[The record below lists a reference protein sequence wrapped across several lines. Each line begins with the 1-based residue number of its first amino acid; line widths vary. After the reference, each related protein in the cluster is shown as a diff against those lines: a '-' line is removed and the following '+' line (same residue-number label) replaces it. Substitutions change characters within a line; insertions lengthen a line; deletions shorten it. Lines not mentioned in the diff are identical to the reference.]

1 MIEFNNVSKIYNNN
15 VKALSDVSVKID
27 SGDFVFLV
35 GPSGSGKSTFIKMLL
50 KEIEPTMGNITVA
63 DKKLSEIKR
72 NQIPYY
78 RRKIGMVFQDFRLI
92 PTLNV
97 YENVAFAMRVVEA
110 SQKEIRKRVPM
121 VLSLVGLSH
130 KYKMFPNELSGGEQQ
145 RVSLAR
151 AIVNNPSVLI
161 ADEPTGNLDPDTAK
175 EIMELLEDINR
186 SGTTIVMAT
195 HAKDIVDSMKKRV
208 IAIEKGSIERGCTK
222 MKINTINYFIVDALK
237 SIKRNITV
245 SFAAMLTVLVT
256 FFVLGTFTLVG
267 LNFNKTIE
275 DVADKIE
282 IKVYLQD
289 DIKLVNQREVEI
301 KLAEQEGVK
310 AVTYESKDEAFTK
323 LKKDLEGNSGMLE
336 GYSLENNPLASSY
349 IVTLEDASYAGDVSK
364 AVEDMT
370 GVESITN
377 QQELIEKISN
387 VVDFV
392 QILGIVL
399 FFVFIG
405 VSIFLI
411 MNTIK
416 LAVYSRR
423 REVGIMK
430 FVGATDWFIRWPFV
444 IEGMII
450 GAVGS
455 LLATAILYFIYRG
468 VFGFI
473 ASNLLIANLVPVS
486 FVLTTLLG
494 GFLLGGIVVGAIG
507 SIAALRKFLVV

>member
-1 MIEFNNVSKIYNNN
+1 
-15 VKALSDVSVKID
+15 
-27 SGDFVFLV
+27 
-35 GPSGSGKSTFIKMLL
+35 
-50 KEIEPTMGNITVA
+50 
-63 DKKLSEIKR
+63 
-72 NQIPYY
+72 
-78 RRKIGMVFQDFRLI
+78 
-92 PTLNV
+92 
-97 YENVAFAMRVVEA
+97 
-110 SQKEIRKRVPM
+110 
-121 VLSLVGLSH
+121 
-130 KYKMFPNELSGGEQQ
+130 
-145 RVSLAR
+145 
-151 AIVNNPSVLI
+151 
-161 ADEPTGNLDPDTAK
+161 
-175 EIMELLEDINR
+175 
-186 SGTTIVMAT
+186 
-195 HAKDIVDSMKKRV
+195 
-208 IAIEKGSIERGCTK
+208 
-222 MKINTINYFIVDALK
+222 MKINTITYFIVDALK

-349 IVTLEDASYAGDVSK
+349 IVTLEDASYAGSVSK

-377 QQELIEKISN
+377 QQELIEKISR

-392 QILGIVL
+392 QILGVVL

-455 LLATAILYFIYRG
+455 LLATVILYFIYRG
-468 VFGFI
+468 IFGFI

>member
-1 MIEFNNVSKIYNNN
+1 
-15 VKALSDVSVKID
+15 
-27 SGDFVFLV
+27 
-35 GPSGSGKSTFIKMLL
+35 
-50 KEIEPTMGNITVA
+50 
-63 DKKLSEIKR
+63 
-72 NQIPYY
+72 
-78 RRKIGMVFQDFRLI
+78 
-92 PTLNV
+92 
-97 YENVAFAMRVVEA
+97 
-110 SQKEIRKRVPM
+110 
-121 VLSLVGLSH
+121 
-130 KYKMFPNELSGGEQQ
+130 
-145 RVSLAR
+145 
-151 AIVNNPSVLI
+151 
-161 ADEPTGNLDPDTAK
+161 
-175 EIMELLEDINR
+175 
-186 SGTTIVMAT
+186 
-195 HAKDIVDSMKKRV
+195 
-208 IAIEKGSIERGCTK
+208 

-301 KLAEQEGVK
+301 KLSEQDGVK

-349 IVTLEDASYAGDVSK
+349 IVTLEDASYASNVTK

-370 GVESITN
+370 GVESVTN
-377 QQELIEKISN
+377 QQELIEKISR

-392 QILGIVL
+392 QILGVIL

-416 LAVYSRR
+416 LTVYSRR

-444 IEGMII
+444 IEGIVI
-450 GAVGS
+450 GAIGA
-455 LLATAILYFIYRG
+455 LLSSIVLYFAYNA
-468 VFGFI
+468 VFKWIVSSMFI
-473 ASNLLIANLVPVS
+473 VNLVQPQ
-486 FVLTTLLG
+486 FVLTTLLACFVG
-494 GFLLGGIVVGAIG
+494 GGILIGAIG
-507 SIAALRKFLVV
+507 SIFALRKFLIV

>member
-1 MIEFNNVSKIYNNN
+1 
-15 VKALSDVSVKID
+15 
-27 SGDFVFLV
+27 
-35 GPSGSGKSTFIKMLL
+35 
-50 KEIEPTMGNITVA
+50 
-63 DKKLSEIKR
+63 
-72 NQIPYY
+72 
-78 RRKIGMVFQDFRLI
+78 
-92 PTLNV
+92 
-97 YENVAFAMRVVEA
+97 
-110 SQKEIRKRVPM
+110 
-121 VLSLVGLSH
+121 
-130 KYKMFPNELSGGEQQ
+130 
-145 RVSLAR
+145 
-151 AIVNNPSVLI
+151 
-161 ADEPTGNLDPDTAK
+161 
-175 EIMELLEDINR
+175 
-186 SGTTIVMAT
+186 
-195 HAKDIVDSMKKRV
+195 
-208 IAIEKGSIERGCTK
+208 

-301 KLAEQEGVK
+301 KLSEQDGVK

-349 IVTLEDASYAGDVSK
+349 IVTLEDASYASNVTK

-370 GVESITN
+370 GVESVTN
-377 QQELIEKISN
+377 QQELIEKISR

-392 QILGIVL
+392 QILGVIL

-444 IEGMII
+444 IEGIII
-450 GAVGS
+450 GAIGS
-455 LLATAILYFIYRG
+455 LLATAVIYFIYRG

>member
-1 MIEFNNVSKIYNNN
+1 
-15 VKALSDVSVKID
+15 
-27 SGDFVFLV
+27 
-35 GPSGSGKSTFIKMLL
+35 
-50 KEIEPTMGNITVA
+50 
-63 DKKLSEIKR
+63 
-72 NQIPYY
+72 
-78 RRKIGMVFQDFRLI
+78 
-92 PTLNV
+92 
-97 YENVAFAMRVVEA
+97 
-110 SQKEIRKRVPM
+110 
-121 VLSLVGLSH
+121 
-130 KYKMFPNELSGGEQQ
+130 
-145 RVSLAR
+145 
-151 AIVNNPSVLI
+151 
-161 ADEPTGNLDPDTAK
+161 
-175 EIMELLEDINR
+175 
-186 SGTTIVMAT
+186 
-195 HAKDIVDSMKKRV
+195 
-208 IAIEKGSIERGCTK
+208 

-377 QQELIEKISN
+377 QQELIEKISR

-392 QILGIVL
+392 QILGVVL

-455 LLATAILYFIYRG
+455 LFATVILYFIYRG

-486 FVLTTLLG
+486 FILTTLLG

>member
-1 MIEFNNVSKIYNNN
+1 
-15 VKALSDVSVKID
+15 
-27 SGDFVFLV
+27 
-35 GPSGSGKSTFIKMLL
+35 
-50 KEIEPTMGNITVA
+50 
-63 DKKLSEIKR
+63 
-72 NQIPYY
+72 
-78 RRKIGMVFQDFRLI
+78 
-92 PTLNV
+92 
-97 YENVAFAMRVVEA
+97 
-110 SQKEIRKRVPM
+110 
-121 VLSLVGLSH
+121 
-130 KYKMFPNELSGGEQQ
+130 
-145 RVSLAR
+145 
-151 AIVNNPSVLI
+151 
-161 ADEPTGNLDPDTAK
+161 
-175 EIMELLEDINR
+175 
-186 SGTTIVMAT
+186 
-195 HAKDIVDSMKKRV
+195 
-208 IAIEKGSIERGCTK
+208 

-289 DIKLVNQREVEI
+289 DIKLVNQRDVEI
-301 KLAEQEGVK
+301 KLSEQDGVK

-349 IVTLEDASYAGDVSK
+349 IVTLEDASYASNVTK

-370 GVESITN
+370 GVESVTN
-377 QQELIEKISN
+377 QQELIEKISR

-392 QILGIVL
+392 QILGVIL

-444 IEGMII
+444 IEGIII
-450 GAVGS
+450 GAIGS
-455 LLATAILYFIYRG
+455 LLATAVLYFIYRG

>member
-1 MIEFNNVSKIYNNN
+1 
-15 VKALSDVSVKID
+15 
-27 SGDFVFLV
+27 
-35 GPSGSGKSTFIKMLL
+35 
-50 KEIEPTMGNITVA
+50 
-63 DKKLSEIKR
+63 
-72 NQIPYY
+72 
-78 RRKIGMVFQDFRLI
+78 
-92 PTLNV
+92 
-97 YENVAFAMRVVEA
+97 
-110 SQKEIRKRVPM
+110 
-121 VLSLVGLSH
+121 
-130 KYKMFPNELSGGEQQ
+130 
-145 RVSLAR
+145 
-151 AIVNNPSVLI
+151 
-161 ADEPTGNLDPDTAK
+161 
-175 EIMELLEDINR
+175 
-186 SGTTIVMAT
+186 
-195 HAKDIVDSMKKRV
+195 
-208 IAIEKGSIERGCTK
+208 
-222 MKINTINYFIVDALK
+222 
-237 SIKRNITV
+237 
-245 SFAAMLTVLVT
+245 
-256 FFVLGTFTLVG
+256 
-267 LNFNKTIE
+267 
-275 DVADKIE
+275 
-282 IKVYLQD
+282 
-289 DIKLVNQREVEI
+289 
-301 KLAEQEGVK
+301 
-310 AVTYESKDEAFTK
+310 
-323 LKKDLEGNSGMLE
+323 
-336 GYSLENNPLASSY
+336 
-349 IVTLEDASYAGDVSK
+349 
-364 AVEDMT
+364 MT

-392 QILGIVL
+392 QILGVVL

>member
-1 MIEFNNVSKIYNNN
+1 
-15 VKALSDVSVKID
+15 
-27 SGDFVFLV
+27 
-35 GPSGSGKSTFIKMLL
+35 
-50 KEIEPTMGNITVA
+50 
-63 DKKLSEIKR
+63 
-72 NQIPYY
+72 
-78 RRKIGMVFQDFRLI
+78 
-92 PTLNV
+92 
-97 YENVAFAMRVVEA
+97 
-110 SQKEIRKRVPM
+110 
-121 VLSLVGLSH
+121 
-130 KYKMFPNELSGGEQQ
+130 
-145 RVSLAR
+145 
-151 AIVNNPSVLI
+151 
-161 ADEPTGNLDPDTAK
+161 
-175 EIMELLEDINR
+175 
-186 SGTTIVMAT
+186 
-195 HAKDIVDSMKKRV
+195 
-208 IAIEKGSIERGCTK
+208 

-267 LNFNKTIE
+267 LNFNKTLG

-301 KLAEQEGVK
+301 KLSEQDGVK

-349 IVTLEDASYAGDVSK
+349 IVTLEDASYASNVTK

-370 GVESITN
+370 GVESVTN
-377 QQELIEKISN
+377 QQELIEKISR

-392 QILGIVL
+392 QILGVIL
-399 FFVFIG
+399 FFVFFG
-405 VSIFLI
+405 VWIFLI

-444 IEGMII
+444 IEGII
-450 GAVGS
+450 NGAIGS
-455 LLATAILYFIYRG
+455 LLATGVLFFIYRG

>member
-1 MIEFNNVSKIYNNN
+1 
-15 VKALSDVSVKID
+15 
-27 SGDFVFLV
+27 
-35 GPSGSGKSTFIKMLL
+35 
-50 KEIEPTMGNITVA
+50 
-63 DKKLSEIKR
+63 
-72 NQIPYY
+72 
-78 RRKIGMVFQDFRLI
+78 
-92 PTLNV
+92 
-97 YENVAFAMRVVEA
+97 
-110 SQKEIRKRVPM
+110 
-121 VLSLVGLSH
+121 
-130 KYKMFPNELSGGEQQ
+130 
-145 RVSLAR
+145 
-151 AIVNNPSVLI
+151 
-161 ADEPTGNLDPDTAK
+161 
-175 EIMELLEDINR
+175 
-186 SGTTIVMAT
+186 
-195 HAKDIVDSMKKRV
+195 
-208 IAIEKGSIERGCTK
+208 

-301 KLAEQEGVK
+301 KLSEQDGVK

-392 QILGIVL
+392 QILGVVL

>member
-1 MIEFNNVSKIYNNN
+1 
-15 VKALSDVSVKID
+15 
-27 SGDFVFLV
+27 
-35 GPSGSGKSTFIKMLL
+35 
-50 KEIEPTMGNITVA
+50 
-63 DKKLSEIKR
+63 
-72 NQIPYY
+72 
-78 RRKIGMVFQDFRLI
+78 
-92 PTLNV
+92 
-97 YENVAFAMRVVEA
+97 
-110 SQKEIRKRVPM
+110 
-121 VLSLVGLSH
+121 
-130 KYKMFPNELSGGEQQ
+130 
-145 RVSLAR
+145 
-151 AIVNNPSVLI
+151 
-161 ADEPTGNLDPDTAK
+161 
-175 EIMELLEDINR
+175 
-186 SGTTIVMAT
+186 
-195 HAKDIVDSMKKRV
+195 
-208 IAIEKGSIERGCTK
+208 

-289 DIKLVNQREVEI
+289 DIKLVNKREVEI
-301 KLAEQEGVK
+301 KLSEQDGVK

>member
-1 MIEFNNVSKIYNNN
+1 
-15 VKALSDVSVKID
+15 
-27 SGDFVFLV
+27 
-35 GPSGSGKSTFIKMLL
+35 
-50 KEIEPTMGNITVA
+50 
-63 DKKLSEIKR
+63 
-72 NQIPYY
+72 
-78 RRKIGMVFQDFRLI
+78 
-92 PTLNV
+92 
-97 YENVAFAMRVVEA
+97 
-110 SQKEIRKRVPM
+110 
-121 VLSLVGLSH
+121 
-130 KYKMFPNELSGGEQQ
+130 
-145 RVSLAR
+145 
-151 AIVNNPSVLI
+151 
-161 ADEPTGNLDPDTAK
+161 
-175 EIMELLEDINR
+175 
-186 SGTTIVMAT
+186 
-195 HAKDIVDSMKKRV
+195 
-208 IAIEKGSIERGCTK
+208 

-336 GYSLENNPLASSY
+336 GYSLENNPLVSSY

-392 QILGIVL
+392 QILGVVL

-455 LLATAILYFIYRG
+455 LFATVILYFIYRG

>member
-1 MIEFNNVSKIYNNN
+1 
-15 VKALSDVSVKID
+15 
-27 SGDFVFLV
+27 
-35 GPSGSGKSTFIKMLL
+35 
-50 KEIEPTMGNITVA
+50 
-63 DKKLSEIKR
+63 
-72 NQIPYY
+72 
-78 RRKIGMVFQDFRLI
+78 
-92 PTLNV
+92 
-97 YENVAFAMRVVEA
+97 
-110 SQKEIRKRVPM
+110 
-121 VLSLVGLSH
+121 
-130 KYKMFPNELSGGEQQ
+130 
-145 RVSLAR
+145 
-151 AIVNNPSVLI
+151 
-161 ADEPTGNLDPDTAK
+161 
-175 EIMELLEDINR
+175 
-186 SGTTIVMAT
+186 
-195 HAKDIVDSMKKRV
+195 
-208 IAIEKGSIERGCTK
+208 

-364 AVEDMT
+364 AVEYMT
-370 GVESITN
+370 CVESITN

>member
-1 MIEFNNVSKIYNNN
+1 
-15 VKALSDVSVKID
+15 
-27 SGDFVFLV
+27 
-35 GPSGSGKSTFIKMLL
+35 
-50 KEIEPTMGNITVA
+50 
-63 DKKLSEIKR
+63 
-72 NQIPYY
+72 
-78 RRKIGMVFQDFRLI
+78 
-92 PTLNV
+92 
-97 YENVAFAMRVVEA
+97 
-110 SQKEIRKRVPM
+110 
-121 VLSLVGLSH
+121 
-130 KYKMFPNELSGGEQQ
+130 
-145 RVSLAR
+145 
-151 AIVNNPSVLI
+151 
-161 ADEPTGNLDPDTAK
+161 
-175 EIMELLEDINR
+175 
-186 SGTTIVMAT
+186 
-195 HAKDIVDSMKKRV
+195 
-208 IAIEKGSIERGCTK
+208 

-289 DIKLVNQREVEI
+289 DIKLVNQREIEI

-349 IVTLEDASYAGDVSK
+349 IVTLEDASYAGNVSK

-392 QILGIVL
+392 QILGVVL

>member
-1 MIEFNNVSKIYNNN
+1 
-15 VKALSDVSVKID
+15 
-27 SGDFVFLV
+27 
-35 GPSGSGKSTFIKMLL
+35 
-50 KEIEPTMGNITVA
+50 
-63 DKKLSEIKR
+63 
-72 NQIPYY
+72 
-78 RRKIGMVFQDFRLI
+78 
-92 PTLNV
+92 
-97 YENVAFAMRVVEA
+97 
-110 SQKEIRKRVPM
+110 
-121 VLSLVGLSH
+121 
-130 KYKMFPNELSGGEQQ
+130 
-145 RVSLAR
+145 
-151 AIVNNPSVLI
+151 
-161 ADEPTGNLDPDTAK
+161 
-175 EIMELLEDINR
+175 
-186 SGTTIVMAT
+186 
-195 HAKDIVDSMKKRV
+195 
-208 IAIEKGSIERGCTK
+208 

-310 AVTYESKDEAFTK
+310 AVTYESKDEAFKK

-392 QILGIVL
+392 QILGVVL

>member
-1 MIEFNNVSKIYNNN
+1 
-15 VKALSDVSVKID
+15 
-27 SGDFVFLV
+27 
-35 GPSGSGKSTFIKMLL
+35 
-50 KEIEPTMGNITVA
+50 
-63 DKKLSEIKR
+63 
-72 NQIPYY
+72 
-78 RRKIGMVFQDFRLI
+78 
-92 PTLNV
+92 
-97 YENVAFAMRVVEA
+97 
-110 SQKEIRKRVPM
+110 
-121 VLSLVGLSH
+121 
-130 KYKMFPNELSGGEQQ
+130 
-145 RVSLAR
+145 
-151 AIVNNPSVLI
+151 
-161 ADEPTGNLDPDTAK
+161 
-175 EIMELLEDINR
+175 
-186 SGTTIVMAT
+186 
-195 HAKDIVDSMKKRV
+195 
-208 IAIEKGSIERGCTK
+208 

-289 DIKLVNQREVEI
+289 DIKLINKREVEI
-301 KLAEQEGVK
+301 KLSEQDGVK

-349 IVTLEDASYAGDVSK
+349 IVTLEDASYASNVTK

-370 GVESITN
+370 GVESVTN
-377 QQELIEKISN
+377 QQELIEKISR

-392 QILGIVL
+392 QILGVIL

-444 IEGMII
+444 IEGIII
-450 GAVGS
+450 GAIGS
-455 LLATAILYFIYRG
+455 LLATAVLYFIYRG

>member
-1 MIEFNNVSKIYNNN
+1 
-15 VKALSDVSVKID
+15 
-27 SGDFVFLV
+27 
-35 GPSGSGKSTFIKMLL
+35 
-50 KEIEPTMGNITVA
+50 
-63 DKKLSEIKR
+63 
-72 NQIPYY
+72 
-78 RRKIGMVFQDFRLI
+78 
-92 PTLNV
+92 
-97 YENVAFAMRVVEA
+97 
-110 SQKEIRKRVPM
+110 
-121 VLSLVGLSH
+121 
-130 KYKMFPNELSGGEQQ
+130 
-145 RVSLAR
+145 
-151 AIVNNPSVLI
+151 
-161 ADEPTGNLDPDTAK
+161 
-175 EIMELLEDINR
+175 
-186 SGTTIVMAT
+186 
-195 HAKDIVDSMKKRV
+195 
-208 IAIEKGSIERGCTK
+208 

-301 KLAEQEGVK
+301 KLSEQDGVK
-310 AVTYESKDEAFTK
+310 AATYESKDEAFTK

-349 IVTLEDASYAGDVSK
+349 IVTLEDASYASNVTK

-370 GVESITN
+370 GVESVTN
-377 QQELIEKISN
+377 QQELIEKISR

-392 QILGIVL
+392 QILGVIL

-444 IEGMII
+444 IEGIII
-450 GAVGS
+450 GAIGS
-455 LLATAILYFIYRG
+455 LLATAVLYFIYRG

>member
-1 MIEFNNVSKIYNNN
+1 
-15 VKALSDVSVKID
+15 
-27 SGDFVFLV
+27 
-35 GPSGSGKSTFIKMLL
+35 
-50 KEIEPTMGNITVA
+50 
-63 DKKLSEIKR
+63 
-72 NQIPYY
+72 
-78 RRKIGMVFQDFRLI
+78 
-92 PTLNV
+92 
-97 YENVAFAMRVVEA
+97 
-110 SQKEIRKRVPM
+110 
-121 VLSLVGLSH
+121 
-130 KYKMFPNELSGGEQQ
+130 
-145 RVSLAR
+145 
-151 AIVNNPSVLI
+151 
-161 ADEPTGNLDPDTAK
+161 
-175 EIMELLEDINR
+175 
-186 SGTTIVMAT
+186 
-195 HAKDIVDSMKKRV
+195 
-208 IAIEKGSIERGCTK
+208 

-256 FFVLGTFTLVG
+256 FFVLGTFTFVG

-392 QILGIVL
+392 QILGVVL

-455 LLATAILYFIYRG
+455 LLATVILYFIYRG
-468 VFGFI
+468 IFGFI

>member
-1 MIEFNNVSKIYNNN
+1 
-15 VKALSDVSVKID
+15 
-27 SGDFVFLV
+27 
-35 GPSGSGKSTFIKMLL
+35 
-50 KEIEPTMGNITVA
+50 
-63 DKKLSEIKR
+63 
-72 NQIPYY
+72 
-78 RRKIGMVFQDFRLI
+78 
-92 PTLNV
+92 
-97 YENVAFAMRVVEA
+97 
-110 SQKEIRKRVPM
+110 
-121 VLSLVGLSH
+121 
-130 KYKMFPNELSGGEQQ
+130 
-145 RVSLAR
+145 
-151 AIVNNPSVLI
+151 
-161 ADEPTGNLDPDTAK
+161 
-175 EIMELLEDINR
+175 
-186 SGTTIVMAT
+186 
-195 HAKDIVDSMKKRV
+195 
-208 IAIEKGSIERGCTK
+208 

-301 KLAEQEGVK
+301 KLSEQDGVK

-486 FVLTTLLG
+486 FVLTTFLG

>member
-1 MIEFNNVSKIYNNN
+1 
-15 VKALSDVSVKID
+15 
-27 SGDFVFLV
+27 
-35 GPSGSGKSTFIKMLL
+35 
-50 KEIEPTMGNITVA
+50 
-63 DKKLSEIKR
+63 
-72 NQIPYY
+72 
-78 RRKIGMVFQDFRLI
+78 
-92 PTLNV
+92 
-97 YENVAFAMRVVEA
+97 
-110 SQKEIRKRVPM
+110 
-121 VLSLVGLSH
+121 
-130 KYKMFPNELSGGEQQ
+130 
-145 RVSLAR
+145 
-151 AIVNNPSVLI
+151 
-161 ADEPTGNLDPDTAK
+161 
-175 EIMELLEDINR
+175 
-186 SGTTIVMAT
+186 
-195 HAKDIVDSMKKRV
+195 
-208 IAIEKGSIERGCTK
+208 

-392 QILGIVL
+392 QILGVVL

-455 LLATAILYFIYRG
+455 LLATVILYFIYRG
-468 VFGFI
+468 IFGFI
-473 ASNLLIANLVPVS
+473 ASNLLISNLVPVS

>member
-1 MIEFNNVSKIYNNN
+1 
-15 VKALSDVSVKID
+15 
-27 SGDFVFLV
+27 
-35 GPSGSGKSTFIKMLL
+35 
-50 KEIEPTMGNITVA
+50 
-63 DKKLSEIKR
+63 
-72 NQIPYY
+72 
-78 RRKIGMVFQDFRLI
+78 
-92 PTLNV
+92 
-97 YENVAFAMRVVEA
+97 
-110 SQKEIRKRVPM
+110 
-121 VLSLVGLSH
+121 
-130 KYKMFPNELSGGEQQ
+130 
-145 RVSLAR
+145 
-151 AIVNNPSVLI
+151 
-161 ADEPTGNLDPDTAK
+161 
-175 EIMELLEDINR
+175 
-186 SGTTIVMAT
+186 
-195 HAKDIVDSMKKRV
+195 
-208 IAIEKGSIERGCTK
+208 
-222 MKINTINYFIVDALK
+222 MKINTITYFIVDALK

-377 QQELIEKISN
+377 QQELIEKISR

-392 QILGIVL
+392 QILGVVL

-455 LLATAILYFIYRG
+455 LFATVILYFIYRG

-486 FVLTTLLG
+486 FILTTLLG
-494 GFLLGGIVVGAIG
+494 GFLLGGILVGAIG

>member
-1 MIEFNNVSKIYNNN
+1 
-15 VKALSDVSVKID
+15 
-27 SGDFVFLV
+27 
-35 GPSGSGKSTFIKMLL
+35 
-50 KEIEPTMGNITVA
+50 
-63 DKKLSEIKR
+63 
-72 NQIPYY
+72 
-78 RRKIGMVFQDFRLI
+78 
-92 PTLNV
+92 
-97 YENVAFAMRVVEA
+97 
-110 SQKEIRKRVPM
+110 
-121 VLSLVGLSH
+121 
-130 KYKMFPNELSGGEQQ
+130 
-145 RVSLAR
+145 
-151 AIVNNPSVLI
+151 
-161 ADEPTGNLDPDTAK
+161 
-175 EIMELLEDINR
+175 
-186 SGTTIVMAT
+186 
-195 HAKDIVDSMKKRV
+195 
-208 IAIEKGSIERGCTK
+208 

-289 DIKLVNQREVEI
+289 DIKLVNKREVEI
-301 KLAEQEGVK
+301 KLSEQDGVK

-349 IVTLEDASYAGDVSK
+349 IVTLEDASYASNVTK

-370 GVESITN
+370 GVESVTN
-377 QQELIEKISN
+377 QQELIEKISR

-392 QILGIVL
+392 QILGVIL
-399 FFVFIG
+399 FFLFIG

-411 MNTIK
+411 MNKIK

-444 IEGMII
+444 IEGIII
-450 GAVGS
+450 GAIGS
-455 LLATAILYFIYRG
+455 LLATAVLYFIYRG

>member
-1 MIEFNNVSKIYNNN
+1 
-15 VKALSDVSVKID
+15 
-27 SGDFVFLV
+27 
-35 GPSGSGKSTFIKMLL
+35 
-50 KEIEPTMGNITVA
+50 
-63 DKKLSEIKR
+63 
-72 NQIPYY
+72 
-78 RRKIGMVFQDFRLI
+78 
-92 PTLNV
+92 
-97 YENVAFAMRVVEA
+97 
-110 SQKEIRKRVPM
+110 
-121 VLSLVGLSH
+121 
-130 KYKMFPNELSGGEQQ
+130 
-145 RVSLAR
+145 
-151 AIVNNPSVLI
+151 
-161 ADEPTGNLDPDTAK
+161 
-175 EIMELLEDINR
+175 
-186 SGTTIVMAT
+186 
-195 HAKDIVDSMKKRV
+195 
-208 IAIEKGSIERGCTK
+208 
-222 MKINTINYFIVDALK
+222 MKINTINYFLVDALK

-267 LNFNKTIE
+267 LNFNRTIE

-336 GYSLENNPLASSY
+336 GYSIENNPLASSY
-349 IVTLEDASYAGDVSK
+349 IVTLEDASYANDVTK
-364 AVEDMT
+364 AVEEMT

-377 QQELIEKISN
+377 QQELIEKISS

-450 GAVGS
+450 GAAGS

>member
-1 MIEFNNVSKIYNNN
+1 
-15 VKALSDVSVKID
+15 
-27 SGDFVFLV
+27 
-35 GPSGSGKSTFIKMLL
+35 
-50 KEIEPTMGNITVA
+50 
-63 DKKLSEIKR
+63 
-72 NQIPYY
+72 
-78 RRKIGMVFQDFRLI
+78 
-92 PTLNV
+92 
-97 YENVAFAMRVVEA
+97 
-110 SQKEIRKRVPM
+110 
-121 VLSLVGLSH
+121 
-130 KYKMFPNELSGGEQQ
+130 
-145 RVSLAR
+145 
-151 AIVNNPSVLI
+151 
-161 ADEPTGNLDPDTAK
+161 
-175 EIMELLEDINR
+175 
-186 SGTTIVMAT
+186 
-195 HAKDIVDSMKKRV
+195 
-208 IAIEKGSIERGCTK
+208 

-301 KLAEQEGVK
+301 KLEEQEGVK

>member
-1 MIEFNNVSKIYNNN
+1 
-15 VKALSDVSVKID
+15 
-27 SGDFVFLV
+27 
-35 GPSGSGKSTFIKMLL
+35 
-50 KEIEPTMGNITVA
+50 
-63 DKKLSEIKR
+63 
-72 NQIPYY
+72 
-78 RRKIGMVFQDFRLI
+78 
-92 PTLNV
+92 
-97 YENVAFAMRVVEA
+97 
-110 SQKEIRKRVPM
+110 
-121 VLSLVGLSH
+121 
-130 KYKMFPNELSGGEQQ
+130 
-145 RVSLAR
+145 
-151 AIVNNPSVLI
+151 
-161 ADEPTGNLDPDTAK
+161 
-175 EIMELLEDINR
+175 
-186 SGTTIVMAT
+186 
-195 HAKDIVDSMKKRV
+195 
-208 IAIEKGSIERGCTK
+208 

-392 QILGIVL
+392 QILGVVL

>member
-1 MIEFNNVSKIYNNN
+1 
-15 VKALSDVSVKID
+15 
-27 SGDFVFLV
+27 
-35 GPSGSGKSTFIKMLL
+35 
-50 KEIEPTMGNITVA
+50 
-63 DKKLSEIKR
+63 
-72 NQIPYY
+72 
-78 RRKIGMVFQDFRLI
+78 
-92 PTLNV
+92 
-97 YENVAFAMRVVEA
+97 
-110 SQKEIRKRVPM
+110 
-121 VLSLVGLSH
+121 
-130 KYKMFPNELSGGEQQ
+130 
-145 RVSLAR
+145 
-151 AIVNNPSVLI
+151 
-161 ADEPTGNLDPDTAK
+161 
-175 EIMELLEDINR
+175 
-186 SGTTIVMAT
+186 
-195 HAKDIVDSMKKRV
+195 
-208 IAIEKGSIERGCTK
+208 

-289 DIKLVNQREVEI
+289 DIKLVNKREVEI
-301 KLAEQEGVK
+301 KLSEQDGVK

-349 IVTLEDASYAGDVSK
+349 IVTIEDASYASNVTK

-370 GVESITN
+370 GVESVTN
-377 QQELIEKISN
+377 QQELIEKISR

-392 QILGIVL
+392 QILGVIL

-444 IEGMII
+444 IEGIII
-450 GAVGS
+450 GAIGS
-455 LLATAILYFIYRG
+455 LLATAVLYFIYRG

>member
-1 MIEFNNVSKIYNNN
+1 
-15 VKALSDVSVKID
+15 
-27 SGDFVFLV
+27 
-35 GPSGSGKSTFIKMLL
+35 
-50 KEIEPTMGNITVA
+50 
-63 DKKLSEIKR
+63 
-72 NQIPYY
+72 
-78 RRKIGMVFQDFRLI
+78 
-92 PTLNV
+92 
-97 YENVAFAMRVVEA
+97 
-110 SQKEIRKRVPM
+110 
-121 VLSLVGLSH
+121 
-130 KYKMFPNELSGGEQQ
+130 
-145 RVSLAR
+145 
-151 AIVNNPSVLI
+151 
-161 ADEPTGNLDPDTAK
+161 
-175 EIMELLEDINR
+175 
-186 SGTTIVMAT
+186 
-195 HAKDIVDSMKKRV
+195 
-208 IAIEKGSIERGCTK
+208 

-245 SFAAMLTVLVT
+245 SFSAMLTVLVT

-301 KLAEQEGVK
+301 KLSEQDGVK

-349 IVTLEDASYAGDVSK
+349 IVTLEDASYASNVTK

-370 GVESITN
+370 GVESVTN
-377 QQELIEKISN
+377 QQELIEKISR

-392 QILGIVL
+392 QILGVIL

-444 IEGMII
+444 IEGIII
-450 GAVGS
+450 GAIGS
-455 LLATAILYFIYRG
+455 LLATAVLYFIYRG

>member
-1 MIEFNNVSKIYNNN
+1 
-15 VKALSDVSVKID
+15 
-27 SGDFVFLV
+27 
-35 GPSGSGKSTFIKMLL
+35 
-50 KEIEPTMGNITVA
+50 
-63 DKKLSEIKR
+63 
-72 NQIPYY
+72 
-78 RRKIGMVFQDFRLI
+78 
-92 PTLNV
+92 
-97 YENVAFAMRVVEA
+97 
-110 SQKEIRKRVPM
+110 
-121 VLSLVGLSH
+121 
-130 KYKMFPNELSGGEQQ
+130 
-145 RVSLAR
+145 
-151 AIVNNPSVLI
+151 
-161 ADEPTGNLDPDTAK
+161 
-175 EIMELLEDINR
+175 
-186 SGTTIVMAT
+186 
-195 HAKDIVDSMKKRV
+195 
-208 IAIEKGSIERGCTK
+208 

-387 VVDFV
+387 VVDFI
-392 QILGIVL
+392 QILGVVL

>member
-1 MIEFNNVSKIYNNN
+1 
-15 VKALSDVSVKID
+15 
-27 SGDFVFLV
+27 
-35 GPSGSGKSTFIKMLL
+35 
-50 KEIEPTMGNITVA
+50 
-63 DKKLSEIKR
+63 
-72 NQIPYY
+72 
-78 RRKIGMVFQDFRLI
+78 
-92 PTLNV
+92 
-97 YENVAFAMRVVEA
+97 
-110 SQKEIRKRVPM
+110 
-121 VLSLVGLSH
+121 
-130 KYKMFPNELSGGEQQ
+130 
-145 RVSLAR
+145 
-151 AIVNNPSVLI
+151 
-161 ADEPTGNLDPDTAK
+161 
-175 EIMELLEDINR
+175 
-186 SGTTIVMAT
+186 
-195 HAKDIVDSMKKRV
+195 
-208 IAIEKGSIERGCTK
+208 

-289 DIKLVNQREVEI
+289 DIKLVNKREVEI
-301 KLAEQEGVK
+301 KLSEQDGVK

-349 IVTLEDASYAGDVSK
+349 IVTLEDASYASNVTK

-370 GVESITN
+370 GVESVTN
-377 QQELIEKISN
+377 QQELIEKISR

-392 QILGIVL
+392 QILGVIL

-411 MNTIK
+411 MNKIK

-444 IEGMII
+444 IEGIII
-450 GAVGS
+450 GAIGS
-455 LLATAILYFIYRG
+455 LLATAVLYFIYRG

>member
-1 MIEFNNVSKIYNNN
+1 
-15 VKALSDVSVKID
+15 
-27 SGDFVFLV
+27 
-35 GPSGSGKSTFIKMLL
+35 
-50 KEIEPTMGNITVA
+50 
-63 DKKLSEIKR
+63 
-72 NQIPYY
+72 
-78 RRKIGMVFQDFRLI
+78 
-92 PTLNV
+92 
-97 YENVAFAMRVVEA
+97 
-110 SQKEIRKRVPM
+110 
-121 VLSLVGLSH
+121 
-130 KYKMFPNELSGGEQQ
+130 
-145 RVSLAR
+145 
-151 AIVNNPSVLI
+151 
-161 ADEPTGNLDPDTAK
+161 
-175 EIMELLEDINR
+175 
-186 SGTTIVMAT
+186 
-195 HAKDIVDSMKKRV
+195 
-208 IAIEKGSIERGCTK
+208 

-349 IVTLEDASYAGDVSK
+349 IVTLEDASYASNVTK

-370 GVESITN
+370 GVESVTN
-377 QQELIEKISN
+377 QQELIEKISR

-392 QILGIVL
+392 QILGVIL

-444 IEGMII
+444 IEGIII
-450 GAVGS
+450 GAIGS
-455 LLATAILYFIYRG
+455 LLATAVIYFIYRG

>member
-1 MIEFNNVSKIYNNN
+1 
-15 VKALSDVSVKID
+15 
-27 SGDFVFLV
+27 
-35 GPSGSGKSTFIKMLL
+35 
-50 KEIEPTMGNITVA
+50 
-63 DKKLSEIKR
+63 
-72 NQIPYY
+72 
-78 RRKIGMVFQDFRLI
+78 
-92 PTLNV
+92 
-97 YENVAFAMRVVEA
+97 
-110 SQKEIRKRVPM
+110 
-121 VLSLVGLSH
+121 
-130 KYKMFPNELSGGEQQ
+130 
-145 RVSLAR
+145 
-151 AIVNNPSVLI
+151 
-161 ADEPTGNLDPDTAK
+161 
-175 EIMELLEDINR
+175 
-186 SGTTIVMAT
+186 
-195 HAKDIVDSMKKRV
+195 
-208 IAIEKGSIERGCTK
+208 

-392 QILGIVL
+392 QILGVVL

-455 LLATAILYFIYRG
+455 LLATVILYFIYRG
-468 VFGFI
+468 IFGFI

>member
-1 MIEFNNVSKIYNNN
+1 
-15 VKALSDVSVKID
+15 
-27 SGDFVFLV
+27 
-35 GPSGSGKSTFIKMLL
+35 
-50 KEIEPTMGNITVA
+50 
-63 DKKLSEIKR
+63 
-72 NQIPYY
+72 
-78 RRKIGMVFQDFRLI
+78 
-92 PTLNV
+92 
-97 YENVAFAMRVVEA
+97 
-110 SQKEIRKRVPM
+110 
-121 VLSLVGLSH
+121 
-130 KYKMFPNELSGGEQQ
+130 
-145 RVSLAR
+145 
-151 AIVNNPSVLI
+151 
-161 ADEPTGNLDPDTAK
+161 
-175 EIMELLEDINR
+175 
-186 SGTTIVMAT
+186 
-195 HAKDIVDSMKKRV
+195 
-208 IAIEKGSIERGCTK
+208 

-392 QILGIVL
+392 QILGVVL

-455 LLATAILYFIYRG
+455 LFATVILYFIYRG

-486 FVLTTLLG
+486 FILTTLLG
-494 GFLLGGIVVGAIG
+494 GFLLGGILVGAIG

>member
-1 MIEFNNVSKIYNNN
+1 
-15 VKALSDVSVKID
+15 
-27 SGDFVFLV
+27 
-35 GPSGSGKSTFIKMLL
+35 
-50 KEIEPTMGNITVA
+50 
-63 DKKLSEIKR
+63 
-72 NQIPYY
+72 
-78 RRKIGMVFQDFRLI
+78 
-92 PTLNV
+92 
-97 YENVAFAMRVVEA
+97 
-110 SQKEIRKRVPM
+110 
-121 VLSLVGLSH
+121 
-130 KYKMFPNELSGGEQQ
+130 
-145 RVSLAR
+145 
-151 AIVNNPSVLI
+151 
-161 ADEPTGNLDPDTAK
+161 
-175 EIMELLEDINR
+175 
-186 SGTTIVMAT
+186 
-195 HAKDIVDSMKKRV
+195 
-208 IAIEKGSIERGCTK
+208 

-349 IVTLEDASYAGDVSK
+349 IVTLEDASYAGSVSK

-377 QQELIEKISN
+377 QQELIEKISR

-392 QILGIVL
+392 QILGVVL

-455 LLATAILYFIYRG
+455 LLATVILYFIYRG
-468 VFGFI
+468 IFGFI

-486 FVLTTLLG
+486 FILTTLLG
-494 GFLLGGIVVGAIG
+494 GFLLGGILVGAIG

>member
-1 MIEFNNVSKIYNNN
+1 
-15 VKALSDVSVKID
+15 
-27 SGDFVFLV
+27 
-35 GPSGSGKSTFIKMLL
+35 
-50 KEIEPTMGNITVA
+50 
-63 DKKLSEIKR
+63 
-72 NQIPYY
+72 
-78 RRKIGMVFQDFRLI
+78 
-92 PTLNV
+92 
-97 YENVAFAMRVVEA
+97 
-110 SQKEIRKRVPM
+110 
-121 VLSLVGLSH
+121 
-130 KYKMFPNELSGGEQQ
+130 
-145 RVSLAR
+145 
-151 AIVNNPSVLI
+151 
-161 ADEPTGNLDPDTAK
+161 
-175 EIMELLEDINR
+175 
-186 SGTTIVMAT
+186 
-195 HAKDIVDSMKKRV
+195 
-208 IAIEKGSIERGCTK
+208 

-444 IEGMII
+444 IEGMRIW
-450 GAVGS
+450 AVGS

>member
-1 MIEFNNVSKIYNNN
+1 
-15 VKALSDVSVKID
+15 
-27 SGDFVFLV
+27 
-35 GPSGSGKSTFIKMLL
+35 
-50 KEIEPTMGNITVA
+50 
-63 DKKLSEIKR
+63 
-72 NQIPYY
+72 
-78 RRKIGMVFQDFRLI
+78 
-92 PTLNV
+92 
-97 YENVAFAMRVVEA
+97 
-110 SQKEIRKRVPM
+110 
-121 VLSLVGLSH
+121 
-130 KYKMFPNELSGGEQQ
+130 
-145 RVSLAR
+145 
-151 AIVNNPSVLI
+151 
-161 ADEPTGNLDPDTAK
+161 
-175 EIMELLEDINR
+175 
-186 SGTTIVMAT
+186 
-195 HAKDIVDSMKKRV
+195 
-208 IAIEKGSIERGCTK
+208 

-245 SFAAMLTVLVT
+245 SFAAILTVLVT

-392 QILGIVL
+392 QILGVVL

>member
-1 MIEFNNVSKIYNNN
+1 
-15 VKALSDVSVKID
+15 
-27 SGDFVFLV
+27 
-35 GPSGSGKSTFIKMLL
+35 
-50 KEIEPTMGNITVA
+50 
-63 DKKLSEIKR
+63 
-72 NQIPYY
+72 
-78 RRKIGMVFQDFRLI
+78 
-92 PTLNV
+92 
-97 YENVAFAMRVVEA
+97 
-110 SQKEIRKRVPM
+110 
-121 VLSLVGLSH
+121 
-130 KYKMFPNELSGGEQQ
+130 
-145 RVSLAR
+145 
-151 AIVNNPSVLI
+151 
-161 ADEPTGNLDPDTAK
+161 
-175 EIMELLEDINR
+175 
-186 SGTTIVMAT
+186 
-195 HAKDIVDSMKKRV
+195 
-208 IAIEKGSIERGCTK
+208 

-310 AVTYESKDEAFTK
+310 AVTYESKDEAFTE